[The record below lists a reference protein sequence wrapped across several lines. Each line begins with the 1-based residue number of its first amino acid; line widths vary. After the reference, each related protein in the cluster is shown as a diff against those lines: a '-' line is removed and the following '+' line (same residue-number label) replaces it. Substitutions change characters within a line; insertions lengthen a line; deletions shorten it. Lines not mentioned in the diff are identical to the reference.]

1 MKTYGRKTILADLT
15 ENELLSLP
23 LEEQD
28 KVIIKILT
36 NSMPIHDQNW
46 LETRYLKDYYNG
58 DQDIKDKVKYIREE
72 INNKVVENWAYAFVD
87 FKKALLLGKPI
98 QYVQLDDKDGEEVST
113 LNKYVKY
120 EDKTR
125 KDQEIYEDVLVCGRG
140 FRYVNKDAMFVN
152 EDDQSPF
159 EIINCPVE
167 DTEIV
172 YSSKLGN
179 EQLFAF
185 IVTNMEKMMPMKNA
199 EGVVVFEP
207 KQYQEIT
214 VYLRNKQ
221 IVYSN
226 ETGSITRIKEPIPIV
241 LNEHII
247 SEYYVNR
254 KRISLIEIGKDLFD
268 SINNI
273 ESLDSDDLE
282 QFVNAIL
289 VFTNAKVSEEDLQDI
304 RDMGALCIASS
315 EGQKASVELLEQR
328 LNSSETQTMYERRLK
343 ALHNIL
349 GIPEASDNGELGSGD
364 TGKAKATGQGY
375 TSSTIRVQNDETMI
389 KSCDKKVL
397 KVILKICK
405 SVSNSNIKSL
415 LVSQL
420 DNNLQIDQRDNL
432 LVKTQ
437 GLMNLYSC
445 DIPRATANSIVN
457 LFSDPNAVTMEQERL
472 FGKQISAKG
481 NQTTNVNEANEQ
493 NNEITRIE
501 ETDNQEK

>member
-1 MKTYGRKTILADLT
+1 MKTYGRKTILADMT
-15 ENELLSLP
+15 EQQLLAMP

-28 KVIIKILT
+28 KAIIDILT
-36 NSMPIHDQNW
+36 ASMPIHEQNW
-46 LETRYLKDYYNG
+46 QETRYLKDYFYG
-58 DQDIKDKVKYIREE
+58 DQDIKFKEKQIREE
-72 INNKVVENWAYAFVD
+72 INNKIVENWAYAFVD

-98 QYVQLDDKDGEEVST
+98 QYVQLDDNDSPEVSI

-140 FRYVNKDAMFVN
+140 FRYVNKDASFVN

-179 EQLFAF
+179 EQLFAY
-185 IVTNMEKMMPMKNA
+185 IVTNMQKMIPTKNA
-199 EGVVVFEP
+199 DGIIVYEP
-207 KQYQEIT
+207 KNYREIT

-221 IVYSN
+221 LVYSDI
-226 ETGSITRIKEPIPIV
+226 TGSIVRISKPIPII
-241 LNEHII
+241 LKEHII
-247 SEYYVNR
+247 TEYYVNR

-268 SINNI
+268 SINEV

-304 RDMGALCIASS
+304 REMGALCIASS

-343 ALHNIL
+343 ALHNIC
-349 GIPEASDNGELGSGD
+349 GIPEASDNGEIGSGD

-415 LVSQL
+415 IVSDL

-445 DIPRATANSIVN
+445 DIPRETANSIVN
-457 LFSDPNAVTMEQERL
+457 LFNDPHAVTMEQERL
-472 FGKQISAKG
+472 FGQQVSNK
-481 NQTTNVNEANEQ
+481 TNNNVYEANEQ
-493 NNEITRIE
+493 DNKITKLE
-501 ETDNQEK
+501 ETDNQEQ